1 MWPIICSPPAASTR
15 GARLEG
21 PGPSRSRLGTHRG
34 ERRPSGGETS
44 SWCEAMVRT
53 QPATPQPQKCARRG
67 QRTRSL
73 SSCPAPAQH
82 GSLTP
87 RQCLAC
93 VSGPDSRGVEPSVG
107 EEEPS
112 EPSL

>member
-73 SSCPAPAQH
+73 SQLPRARPAWFPDPSSVL
-82 GSLTP
+82 SL
-87 RQCLAC
+87 RVKA
-93 VSGPDSRGVEPSVG
+93 
-107 EEEPS
+107 
-112 EPSL
+112 